1 MYKQCLFAKKGE
13 EVSVGATVPL
23 SLYQRLFAKPLML
36 IGMENALS
44 IIEETSNIRD

>member
-13 EVSVGATVPL
+13 EVSVGATVPFT
-23 SLYQRLFAKPLML
+23 LYQKLFAKPLMI

-44 IIEETSNIRD
+44 LIEQVGSRD